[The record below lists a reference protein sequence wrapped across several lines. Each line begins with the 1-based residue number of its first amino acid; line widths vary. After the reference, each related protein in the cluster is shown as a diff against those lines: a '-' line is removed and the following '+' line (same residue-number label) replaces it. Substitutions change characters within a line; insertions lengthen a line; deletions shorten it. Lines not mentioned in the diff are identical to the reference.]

1 MLDQQ
6 QKLLVLREQLIEG
19 HSDILVTA
27 ESYAQLAEETLVT
40 LTNAT
45 VAEFEHAYGK
55 IAGCELVIV
64 ALGSLGGGQMTHTSD
79 LDIITLFTGNPIAQ
93 SDGPNRL
100 DATQYYNQLAKQVII
115 ALSKAYETGIG
126 FQPWYTDDTFCTFV
140 ESFEQYHRENA
151 WPHEHIALARARV
164 VFGSS
169 CTGTHVDTVI
179 RDILLAQRNAYKLR
193 YRIATRREDVAAQH
207 HRPEGALDVKW
218 VSGGLMD
225 IIFITHTLQLETQ
238 VGMKPQLTLAID
250 ELIAAGHL
258 TSEIADA
265 YDMMMRLKMLVCIL
279 APDYAVPDEA
289 TRQLIATR
297 LDYNDWDELMKALMY
312 YRLVV
317 MTQWQ
322 NIFDHTFF

>member
-1 MLDQQ
+1 MFDRHELR
-6 QKLLVLREQLIEG
+6 VLREQLIEG
-19 HSDILVTA
+19 HGDILVTA
-27 ESYAQLAEETLVT
+27 QSYARLAEETLVA

-45 VAEFEHAYGK
+45 VTDFEQTHGK

-79 LDIITLFTGNPIAQ
+79 LDIITLFTGNPTAQ
-93 SDGPNRL
+93 SDGPNSL

-115 ALSKAYETGIG
+115 ALNKTYETGIG
-126 FQPWYTDDTFCTFV
+126 FQPWYTEDTFCTSV
-140 ESFEQYHRENA
+140 KSFERYHRENA
-151 WPHEHIALARARV
+151 GPHEHIALARARV

-169 CTGTHVDTVI
+169 GARTHVDTVI

-193 YRIATRREDVAAQH
+193 YRIAARREDVAVQH
-207 HRPEGALDVKW
+207 HRAEGALDVKW

-238 VGMKPQLTLAID
+238 VGMKPQLSLAID

-289 TRQLIATR
+289 TRQVIAIR
-297 LDYNDWDELMKALMY
+297 LDYNGWDELMQKLMY

-322 NIFDHTFF
+322 NIFDPTFF